1 MIRIPAPPAINEETL
16 YMSNVHGKG
25 SLFPNNKGNPTVLDK
40 ESTQTDEGVDCICKI
55 EHGINGNNCAGTLMI
70 MKNKK

>member
-1 MIRIPAPPAINEETL
+1 MIRIPAPPATNEETL
-16 YMSNVHGKG
+16 YMSNWKG
-25 SLFPNNKGNPTVLDK
+25 SSFPNNKGNPTELDK

-55 EHGINGNNCAGTLMI
+55 EHRINGHNCAGTLMI